1 MRRARRAALAVL
13 GLAALVAAALA
24 TAAGSPARASS
35 SAAPAP
41 APPRLEFDSPPAL
54 YGEVAGLRFLPA
66 SRLGGVVELVG
77 LRSPGPVIRVV
88 LVPEDMPL
96 AMQTPRRIQGF
107 AVGAQSAIVLFPQ
120 RVVSY
125 PYDSLDS
132 LLVHEVSHVL
142 LFRAAGGR
150 ALPRWFQEGVAL
162 LAARDWRLADGE
174 RLIVGGVSGVPRST
188 AALERAFAGEGYA
201 TDTAYAIAGALAREL
216 VRRHGRDAV
225 ARVASAVA
233 AGEEFPQA
241 FRSATGESLADFETA
256 FWRRFQLLYRW
267 VPFLTSGTALWLG
280 VTALAMVAIARR
292 RARDAALH
300 RRWAEEERLL
310 EERAAAASPPPP
322 AANGDA
328 GPWGPH

>member
-1 MRRARRAALAVL
+1 MAALL
-13 GLAALVAAALA
+13 AAALGA
-24 TAAGSPARASS
+24 TFGS
-35 SAAPAP
+35 SAGAAV
-41 APPRLEFDSPPAL
+41 APPRLEFTSPPAL

-77 LRSPGPVIRVV
+77 LQSPGPVIRVV

-96 AMQTPRRIQGF
+96 ARQTPRRIQGF
-107 AVGAQSAIVLFPQ
+107 AVGAESAVVLFPE

-132 LLVHEVSHVL
+132 LLVHEVAHVL
-142 LFRAAGGR
+142 LHRAAGGR

-174 RLIVGGVSGVPRST
+174 RLLVGGVSGVPRST

-216 VRRHGRDAV
+216 VRRHGRDVV
-225 ARVASAVA
+225 ARIAAAVA
-233 AGEEFPQA
+233 AGEEFGPA
-241 FRSATGESLADFETA
+241 FASATGESIADFESA

-280 VTALAMVAIARR
+280 VTALALVAIARR
-292 RARDAALH
+292 RARDEALH
-300 RRWAEEERLL
+300 RRWAEEERLM
-310 EERAAAASPPPP
+310 EERAAAQPEPPASP
-322 AANGDA
+322 GEV